1 MQDCRILPGYNL
13 GWSYLAFYDPCSR
26 STTQG
31 SIEQSSNYLPA
42 WTPTPLSKKPR
53 KAEERHAPSSK
64 ILDDLVSPSDSC
76 GTQHGDRY
84 SAQRLREP
92 LHSSRTTSRTMV
104 RDERTTLSRAQPQEA
119 RNCRHPTTTP
129 AHNQSLKTCRR
140 NGGLINFTA

>member
-1 MQDCRILPGYNL
+1 MILAADLRLKAQQNSRPIICLPG
-13 GWSYLAFYDPCSR
+13 PPR
-26 STTQG
+26 
-31 SIEQSSNYLPA
+31 
-42 WTPTPLSKKPR
+42 LSARNSGKRWKDMLRPQ
-53 KAEERHAPSSK
+53 K

-76 GTQHGDRY
+76 GTQQGDRY
-84 SAQRLREP
+84 SAQRFREP

-119 RNCRHPTTTP
+119 RNCRHPTTIP